1 MDRAAAALSLIAFGV
16 TAFGASLPH
25 FFGARSREIRWVTA
39 LSLGIAIWLAAQSFG
54 FMTGSWRYPAALL
67 NALANLLAGLF
78 LGFALL
84 PDDGSPA
91 RRSWLAVGG
100 GMAVVPIAM
109 ANHFELPYTR
119 LTGAALLLWQVAA
132 WGGAAAL
139 LIRSTERQTTTAAPG
154 QRRLARG
161 VTAGLASIIPVILI
175 ASFISSRVTYGYLFP
190 LMMIGLQ
197 LLVVIGIA
205 KLRFYD
211 IEVRAHRAQELA
223 AEASDAERM
232 AIVGELAATLAHEI
246 RNPLTGIQSLAQ
258 RLATEDLSEP
268 KRRRYAEVIVGEA
281 NRVESLLAA
290 LLGVARR
297 SPRDRTA
304 VGLEE
309 LFADIQMLVDP
320 RARKKSV
327 SILIEANG
335 GSVRVSRDA
344 LSQALLNVV
353 INAIAQSPQEGHVRL
368 SAISRNGAT
377 EIAVEDEGP
386 GIDDASEIWK
396 PFYSR
401 TGGTGLGLA
410 LVERTAR
417 AEGWEIRAENRGGL
431 GARFVLSIPT
441 EGR

>member
-16 TAFGASLPH
+16 TAFGAALPH

-39 LSLGIAIWLAAQSFG
+39 LSLGIAVWLAAQSFG
-54 FMTGSWRYPAALL
+54 FMTGSWGYASILL

-100 GMAVVPIAM
+100 GVAVLPIAM

-119 LTGAALLLWQVAA
+119 LTGAALLLWQVVA
-132 WGGAAAL
+132 WGGAAFL
-139 LIRSTERQTTTAAPG
+139 LMRNSERRAASSAPT
-154 QRRLARG
+154 QRLLARG

-175 ASFISSRVTYGYLFP
+175 ASFISTRVTYGYLFP

-197 LLVVIGIA
+197 FLLMVGIA

-232 AIVGELAATLAHEI
+232 AVVGELASTLAHEI

-258 RLATEDLSEP
+258 RLATEDLSDP
-268 KRRRYAEVIVGEA
+268 KRRRYAEVIVGES

-297 SPRDRTA
+297 SPRDSSA
-304 VGLEE
+304 VRLEE
-309 LFADIQMLVDP
+309 LFADIRMLVEP
-320 RARKKSV
+320 RARKKKV
-327 SILIEANG
+327 SILVEAND
-335 GSVRVSRDA
+335 SSIRATRDA
-344 LSQALLNVV
+344 LSQVLLNVV
-353 INAIAQSPQEGHVRL
+353 INAIAQSPAEGRVRL
-368 SAISRNGAT
+368 SAIIRNGTMEVA
-377 EIAVEDEGP
+377 IEDEGP
-386 GIDDASEIWK
+386 GIDDVSKIWK

-417 AEGWEIRAENRGGL
+417 AEGWEIRAENRGVG
-431 GARFVLSIPT
+431 GARFVLSIPM
-441 EGR
+441 EDR